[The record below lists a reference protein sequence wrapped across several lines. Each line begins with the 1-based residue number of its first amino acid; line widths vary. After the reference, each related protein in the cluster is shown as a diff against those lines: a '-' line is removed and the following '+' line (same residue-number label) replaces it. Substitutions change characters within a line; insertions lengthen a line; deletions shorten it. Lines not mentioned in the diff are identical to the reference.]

1 MKKTSRRK
9 LAGIVLT
16 MRDIKELRRADAA
29 ARIEE
34 HDRVQLEFIANVSHE
49 LRTPVTAIKGYAQT
63 LKAGGMDDL
72 KHRNR
77 FIDTIVR
84 HADRLASLI
93 EDLLHISQ
101 LSERPQPRRRAI
113 ALSGFTKKLL
123 SELAPND
130 ELRRLS
136 VRVNIP
142 PSLKAS
148 ADPSM
153 LYAVLEN
160 LIGNAV
166 QYNRPGG
173 KVEIKAAASGGKAV
187 ISVKD
192 TGVGIPRKDLPRV
205 FERFYRTRA
214 AKTRHHGA
222 GLGLSIVRQIVAAH
236 GGRVWVE
243 SRTGKG
249 TAVRFTLPLAK

>member
-1 MKKTSRRK
+1 MTHSSRRK
-9 LAGIVLT
+9 LAGVVLS
-16 MRDIKELRRADAA
+16 MKDIRDLRRADAA
-29 ARIEE
+29 AQIEE
-34 HDRVQLEFIANVSHE
+34 SDRLQREFISNISHE

-72 KHRNR
+72 KHRDG

-101 LSERPQPRRRAI
+101 LSERPKPRQRTIPLARFAR
-113 ALSGFTKKLL
+113 KLV
-123 SELAPND
+123 SEFPPSD
-130 ELRRLS
+130 DLRRLS
-136 VRVNIP
+136 VRVVIP
-142 PSLKAS
+142 PTLKAS
-148 ADPSM
+148 ADPAM

-166 QYNRPGG
+166 QYNRAGG
-173 KVEIKAAASGGKAV
+173 KVEIKAASSGGKAV

-192 TGVGIPRKDLPRV
+192 TGVGIPSKDLFRV

-214 AKTRHHGA
+214 AKARNHGA
-222 GLGLSIVRQIVAAH
+222 GLGLSIVQQIVVAH
-236 GGRVWVE
+236 GGRVWID
-243 SRTGKG
+243 SRRGRG